1 MSYHVIFAGVV
12 AVTAFSMFINE
23 QFLKL
28 PKTIALTI
36 ISVGLSFCITQYI
49 SLFPDTIHPLH
60 ALLSGVDFK
69 TTVLDV
75 MLGYLL
81 FASSLH
87 INTIE
92 LRKHFSVIFYLASL
106 GVVTSTIFTG
116 CLLWEFSHLIGFP
129 LNIANCLIF
138 GALISPTDP
147 VAVSAVFKCN
157 KNVPEQIK
165 VKITGESLFNDA
177 AGILLLVILV
187 EIFYMHDASKLTMS
201 SITWIITKE
210 SFGGIIWGIIV
221 GYITAFLLSKTRDT
235 EIGILLTA
243 AAVSSG
249 YIIANELHL
258 SGAITMVIA
267 GLIVGNLSK
276 SKKFC
281 ENTIR
286 GVNQFWDLIDGI
298 LNAFLFVL
306 IGLELLTMSVNY
318 NIILFGIIGIIIV
331 FVARF
336 GSILLPSIGFCIY
349 NPRKYAFKWSEMLL
363 LCWSGIRGAISIALA
378 LSIENFPDSLVAIT
392 YFIVIFS
399 ILIQGSSF
407 KWIIGKVYP
416 LPHHPQHKPDAD

>member
-1 MSYHVIFAGVV
+1 MSYHVIFAGIV
-12 AVTAFSMFINE
+12 AVTALSMFVNE

-36 ISVGLSFCITQYI
+36 ISVSLSFSITQLI
-49 SLFPDTIHPLH
+49 RFTPSIMQPIHT
-60 ALLSGVDFK
+60 LLSGVDFK

-87 INTIE
+87 INTIA
-92 LRKHFSVIFYLASL
+92 LKKHFSVIFYLASL

-116 CLLWEFSHLIGFP
+116 FILWKISHWVHFP
-129 LNIANCLIF
+129 LDIADCLIF

-147 VAVSAVFKCN
+147 IAVASVFQTT

-165 VKITGESLFNDA
+165 TKITGESLFNDA

-187 EIFYMHDASKLTMS
+187 RIFYMNDASTLSFT
-201 SITWIITKE
+201 SISWIVIKE
-210 SFGGIIWGIIV
+210 ALGGILWGIIV
-221 GYITAFLLSKTRDT
+221 GYLTAILLSRTNDT
-235 EIGILLTA
+235 EVGILLTLA
-243 AAVSSG
+243 ASSGG
-249 YIIANELHL
+249 YIIANKLHL
-258 SGAITMVIA
+258 YGAITMVIA

-276 SKKFC
+276 TERFC
-281 ENTIR
+281 ATTVLSLNK
-286 GVNQFWDLIDGI
+286 FWDLVDGI

-306 IGLELLTMSVNY
+306 IGLEMLTINVNY
-318 NIILFGIIGIIIV
+318 SVLLMGALGIIVV

-336 GSILLPSIGFCIY
+336 GSMLLPTIGFFIY
-349 NPRKYAFKWSEMLL
+349 DRQKYAFKWSEMLL
-363 LCWSGIRGAISIALA
+363 LCWGGIRGAISVALA
-378 LSIENFPDSLVAIT
+378 LSIADFPGSLVAIT

-407 KWIIGKVYP
+407 KWLVNKVYP
-416 LPHHPQHKPDAD
+416 E